1 MIRNIVELVA
11 KFRDEASVGLRRL
24 ATEANR
30 TMQIQSR
37 AASSS
42 GRQQQLMHAAAARLG
57 IRTEREIRREIQR
70 TQAAYNAMA
79 KSGRASHNELA
90 RAAQQTRSRIRE
102 LNAEMNSGSRFN
114 RMIQG
119 GKSLARGAASV
130 AAGAAAGAYVLA
142 QPVSRTM
149 DYDTEL
155 RHATNTMYA
164 GKTLAEKRAGMA
176 EINKTVNDAAY
187 LGGTSKQAALQAM
200 NTMVASGSL
209 SDAAVKQMLPTVMK
223 TAAAA
228 GADADDIANI
238 VTRAKQAGFKEADI
252 PALLDRAMQSGADGG
267 FELKDMAR
275 WLPQQLA
282 AMKSAGMGATLD
294 NFSSLLNANQLAFM
308 TAGSTDEAGNNLV
321 NLLAKISS
329 QDIVTKAKKI
339 DINGQE
345 GFDFTD
351 KMNERQAAG
360 MNSLDALVD
369 IVSEI
374 VSKDKK
380 SAALMKQMAAA
391 QGDEAKLALL
401 ENQKAL
407 VDGTAVGRL
416 VSDRQALMALLSLIN
431 NKQEAARLQQ
441 GQANAAGAVDNNY
454 QFVAEG
460 SGFKKEQLKTAY
472 SEAEYGAFS
481 SFTDKVADKLK
492 GIADWARGHQE
503 AAQTAVAAGQG
514 AAAVS
519 ATAGTSS
526 MVSGGWRFFQGGQ
539 GVAGAGR
546 FLPSAGS
553 MGAFTLGAAPLA
565 AMGGVTHLA
574 AQRDK
579 YDDWSKPLAAFADRL
594 QSFLPDFMSSAKNEY
609 MRKREELG
617 GNNSPL
623 DSPVLKE
630 SMAQLSQSAQ
640 TNQQA
645 SQQYVTAATENQA
658 ATVQLTNAASQMTAA
673 AAQMQAAAGKPI
685 PVTVTVQ
692 NGNIMAY
699 INQAAARAA
708 AKN

>member
-1 MIRNIVELVA
+1 MSRNTVELVA
-11 KFRDEASVGLRRL
+11 KFRDDASVGLRRL

-119 GKSLARGAASV
+119 GKSLARGATSV
-130 AAGAAAGAYVLA
+130 AAGVMAGGYVLA
-142 QPVSRTM
+142 QPINRTM

-164 GKTLAEKRAGMA
+164 GKTLAEKRAGME

-187 LGGTSKQAALQAM
+187 LGGTSKEAALQAM

-223 TAAAA
+223 TALAAN
-228 GADADDIANI
+228 ADADDIANI
-238 VTRAKQAGFKEADI
+238 VTKAKQAGFKEADI

-345 GFDFTD
+345 GFDFTAS
-351 KMNERQAAG
+351 MNKRQAAG

-374 VSKDKK
+374 VQKDEK

-407 VDGTAVGRL
+407 VDGTAVGQL

-441 GQANAAGAVDNNY
+441 GQANAAGAVDGAY
-454 QFVAEG
+454 QFVADG

-481 SFTDKVADKLK
+481 SFTDM
-492 GIADWARGHQE
+492 
-503 AAQTAVAAGQG
+503 AGQG

-519 ATAGTSS
+519 ATVGTSS

-579 YDDWSKPLAAFADRL
+579 YDDWSKPLVAFADRL

-658 ATVQLTNAASQMTAA
+658 ATAQLTNAASQMTAA
-673 AAQMQAAAGKPI
+673 AAQMQAAVGKPI

>member
-1 MIRNIVELVA
+1 MSRNTVELVA

-119 GKSLARGAASV
+119 GKSLARGATSV
-130 AAGAAAGAYVLA
+130 AAGVMAGGYVLA
-142 QPVSRTM
+142 QPVNRTM

-164 GKTLAEKRAGMA
+164 GKSIEEKRAGMA

-187 LGGTSKQAALQAM
+187 LGGTSKEAALQAM

-223 TAAAA
+223 TALAAN
-228 GADADDIANI
+228 ADADDIANI
-238 VTRAKQAGFKEADI
+238 VTKAKQSGFKEADI

-267 FELKDMAR
+267 FEMKDMAR

-345 GFDFTD
+345 GFDFTAS
-351 KMNERQAAG
+351 MNKRQAAG

-374 VSKDKK
+374 VSKDEK

-407 VDGTAVGRL
+407 VDGTAVGQL

-454 QFVAEG
+454 RFMAEG
-460 SGFKKEQLKTAY
+460 SGVKKEQLKTAY

-481 SFTDKVADKLK
+481 SFTDMVADKLK
-492 GIADWARGHQE
+492 GIADWARGNQE

-519 ATAGTSS
+519 ATVGASS
-526 MVSGGWRFFQGGQ
+526 MVSGGWRFFQ
-539 GVAGAGR
+539 GAGR

-553 MGAFTLGAAPLA
+553 MGAFALGAAPLA

-574 AQRDK
+574 GQRDK
-579 YDDWSKPLAAFADRL
+579 YDDWSKPLVAFADRL

-658 ATVQLTNAASQMTAA
+658 ATAQLTNAATQMTAA

>member
-1 MIRNIVELVA
+1 MSRNTIELVA
-11 KFRDEASVGLRRL
+11 KFRDDASVGLRRL

-119 GKSLARGAASV
+119 GKSLARGATSV
-130 AAGAAAGAYVLA
+130 AAGVMAGGYVLA
-142 QPVSRTM
+142 QPINRTM

-164 GKTLAEKRAGMA
+164 GKTLAEKRAGME

-187 LGGTSKQAALQAM
+187 LGGTSKEAALQAM

-223 TAAAA
+223 TALAAN
-228 GADADDIANI
+228 ADADDIANI
-238 VTRAKQAGFKEADI
+238 VTKAKQAGFKEADI

-345 GFDFTD
+345 GFDFTAS
-351 KMNERQAAG
+351 MNKRQAAG

-374 VSKDKK
+374 VSKDEK

-407 VDGTAVGRL
+407 VDGTAVGQL

-441 GQANAAGAVDNNY
+441 GQANAAGAVDGAY
-454 QFVAEG
+454 QFVADG

-481 SFTDKVADKLK
+481 SFTDMVANKLK
-492 GIADWARGHQE
+492 GIADWARGNQE

-519 ATAGTSS
+519 ATVGTSS

-539 GVAGAGR
+539 GVASAGR

-579 YDDWSKPLAAFADRL
+579 YDDWSKPLVAFADRL

-658 ATVQLTNAASQMTAA
+658 ATAQLTNAASQMTAA